1 MKRREFITLLGGAA
15 AAWPLAARAQQPAM
29 PIVGYLNGQSPA
41 TVARNLAAFLQ
52 GLRGV
57 GYVEGQT
64 VAIEYRWAEGQ
75 YDRLPSLAAD
85 LVRRQVAVIA
95 ATGGDPTLRAVKAA
109 TTTIPIVFTTGS
121 DPVVGGFVTNLNRP
135 GGNVTGVTLFGAE
148 LGPKR
153 LELLREILPKAA
165 NIALFVNPNNPS
177 TSQVDVEAIQAA
189 ARRLRLETI
198 VVTAGTENE
207 IETALATA
215 VQHRVSALFVG
226 NDAYLLSRREQIAT
240 LALRH
245 LLPTIFLA
253 REDVLS
259 GGLMSYGP
267 NQSDI
272 IRQAGIYVGRILKG
286 EKPADLPVVQPTK
299 FELVINLKTAKALG
313 LDVPPTLLARADE
326 VIE

>member
-1 MKRREFITLLGGAA
+1 MRRREFITLLGGAA
-15 AAWPLAARAQQPAM
+15 VAWPLSVGAQQPAM

-41 TVARNLAAFLQ
+41 TVSRNLAAFLQ

-121 DPVVGGFVTNLNRP
+121 DPVVGGFVTSLSRP

-165 NIALFVNPNNPS
+165 KIALFVNPNNPR

-215 VQHRVSALFVG
+215 VQQRVSAFLVG
-226 NDAYLLSRREQIAT
+226 NDAYFLSRREQIAT

-272 IRQAGIYVGRILKG
+272 IRQAGFYVGRILKG